1 VEIVLRADSSN
12 RRWGTWLLIAAGL
25 LIALVI
31 IYYAIQFATK
41 LDWTFIFGHF
51 FDQPLLEGAKMTIF
65 LSVTAQASGIVLGLI
80 AALMKMSN
88 SPVPVINVI
97 LRGVSGFYVLLFRG
111 TPLLVQLIIFAT
123 GLYEVGIHLGLLES
137 ALLALSLNEG
147 AYMSEIVRA
156 GIQSV
161 DPGQMEA
168 AKSLGMTYGLSMRR
182 IILPQAARVI
192 IPPTGNEF
200 NNMLKSSSL
209 AYTIGIVELL
219 AQAYNLNHLYFKT
232 METFMIVSC
241 YYLAMTTVWTW
252 IQGRI
257 EGRLGERK
265 SGDLEP
271 GFWIRVRNNVLS
283 SRGQLGHG

>member
-1 VEIVLRADSSN
+1 MQTDSSN
-12 RRWGTWLLIAAGL
+12 RRWGTWLLIAGGL
-25 LIALVI
+25 FIALVI
-31 IYYAIQFATK
+31 IYYAFQFASK
-41 LDWTFIFGHF
+41 LDWAYVIAHF
-51 FDQPLLEGAKMTIF
+51 LDQPLLEGAKTTIL
-65 LSVTAQASGIVLGLI
+65 LSVTAQAVGILLGLI

-88 SPVPVINVI
+88 SPIPLINII
-97 LRGVSGFYVLLFRG
+97 LRGVAGFYVWLFRG

-123 GLYEVGIHLGLLES
+123 GLYEVGIHLGLVEA

-161 DPGQMEA
+161 DPGQAEA

-219 AQAYNLNHLYFKT
+219 AQAGNLNHLYFKT
-232 METFMIVSC
+232 LETFMIVSC
-241 YYLAMTTVWTW
+241 YYLVMTTVWTW

-257 EGRLGERK
+257 ESRLGERK
-265 SGDLEP
+265 SSDVAP
-271 GFWIRVRNNVLS
+271 GFWSRVRSNVLS
-283 SRGQLGHG
+283 TRSQVGHG